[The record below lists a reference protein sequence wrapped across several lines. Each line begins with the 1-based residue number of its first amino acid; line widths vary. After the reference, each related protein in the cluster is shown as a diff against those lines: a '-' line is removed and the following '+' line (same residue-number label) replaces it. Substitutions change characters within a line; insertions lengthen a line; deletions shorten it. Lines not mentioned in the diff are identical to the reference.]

1 MITACTIKLTSAGL
15 MLPRNGM
22 KQEELCD
29 VAIALGQVYP
39 FIRKSECHRSAMLS
53 VNIAMSKSQMLGKK
67 LAQNISHN
75 YIMTQRHFIQLICI
89 HI

>member
-1 MITACTIKLTSAGL
+1 MKLTAAGL

-53 VNIAMSKSQMLGKK
+53 VNIVMSKSQMLGKK
-67 LAQNISHN
+67 PAQYFPKVTSSTTVYSADMYTYN
-75 YIMTQRHFIQLICI
+75 L
-89 HI
+89 